1 MSKDLKAPR
10 NAILINGVN
19 VLVRILKLALC
30 HICPNEVVFERDGGS
45 PTNRKGATVAS
56 LGPGRTTIVHN

>member
-30 HICPNEVVFERDGGS
+30 HICPNEVVFERD
-45 PTNRKGATVAS
+45 R
-56 LGPGRTTIVHN
+56 GREVLPIVKELR